1 MYLTPILLC
10 MYYSRIRKLRLHL
23 MPLHNMDGSDYE
35 DESDEGI
42 DEEEDDREA
51 AFIVSLVF

>member
-1 MYLTPILLC
+1 MCLTSSLLC
-10 MYYSRIRKLRLHL
+10 LYYSRIRKLRLHL

-42 DEEEDDREA
+42 DEEDDDREA
-51 AFIVSLVF
+51 AFIVS